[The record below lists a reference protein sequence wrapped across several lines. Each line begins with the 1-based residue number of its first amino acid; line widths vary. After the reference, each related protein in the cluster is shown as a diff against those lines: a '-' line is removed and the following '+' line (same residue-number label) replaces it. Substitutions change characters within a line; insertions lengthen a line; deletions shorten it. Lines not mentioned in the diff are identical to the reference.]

1 MTAKAAAL
9 ALLVAAGA
17 AAAGARTWREGEPIP
32 LMSIDE
38 ARAEAFPGATWR
50 IERRSLGREA
60 SARVARRSGRP
71 VEAGPVEVH
80 VATRDGRTVGY
91 GLVLEEVGLH
101 HPITFFVA
109 IGADGRVV
117 DSLVLVYRES
127 RGDEIRL
134 ARFRR
139 QLKGLGLRDP
149 IRINRDVIHIT
160 GATYSCRATT
170 DVLRRALSTLDEL
183 GFLGDRA
190 ARADAS

>member
-1 MTAKAAAL
+1 MTAKIAAL
-9 ALLVAAGA
+9 AVLAAA
-17 AAAGARTWREGEPIP
+17 AAAGAQTWREGDPIP
-32 LMSIDE
+32 LMSIAE
-38 ARAEAFPGATWR
+38 ARAEAFPDASWR
-50 IERRSLGREA
+50 IERRALGREA
-60 SARVARRSGRP
+60 LARVARRTGHP
-71 VEAGPVEVH
+71 LEAEPIEVH
-80 VATRDGRTVGY
+80 VATRGGRTVGY

-134 ARFRR
+134 TRFRR

-160 GATYSCRATT
+160 GATYSCRASTA
-170 DVLRRALSTLDEL
+170 VLRRALSTLDEL
-183 GFLGDRA
+183 GLIGDRA
-190 ARADAS
+190 GTS